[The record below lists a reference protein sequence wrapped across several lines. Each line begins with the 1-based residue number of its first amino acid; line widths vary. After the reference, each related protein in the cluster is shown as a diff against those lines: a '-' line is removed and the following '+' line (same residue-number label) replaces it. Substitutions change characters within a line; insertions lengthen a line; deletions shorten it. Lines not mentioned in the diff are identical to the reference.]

1 MTQTPTNPQPLFTQ
15 ITQREHALSRAEL
28 KSLGW
33 KPALAAS
40 QKRQDAMAGLIA
52 STLTP
57 PLACKAGCFYC
68 CHYKVGARAEE
79 VFQIVD
85 YVRTKFSAP
94 RLQRLQ
100 EDVARNAATMR
111 SKTNEEQLAANLP
124 CPLLDNG
131 QCSVYAVRPASCRKF
146 HATDVAG
153 CKQSF
158 DEPGNLSISH
168 SMVPGLLHTG
178 DAHVKGLRQAFADAG
193 YDGNTYELNAALA
206 AALSDGTAKRR
217 FEKRKKA
224 FV

>member
-1 MTQTPTNPQPLFTQ
+1 MTQTPTNPQSLFTQ

-28 KSLGW
+28 KSQGW

-57 PLACKAGCFYC
+57 PLACKAGCSYC

-85 YVRTKFSAP
+85 YVRTRFSAP

-111 SKTNEEQLAANLP
+111 GQTSEEQVAANLP

-158 DEPGNLSISH
+158 DEPDNLVIPH

-178 DAHVKGLRQAFADAG
+178 DAHLKGLRQAFADAG
-193 YDGNTYELNAALA
+193 YDGSIYELNAALA
-206 AALSDGTAKRR
+206 AALSDGTPKRR
-217 FEKRKKA
+217 FEKHKKA

>member
-1 MTQTPTNPQPLFTQ
+1 MTNNPQHLFTQ

-28 KSLGW
+28 KSQGW

-52 STLTP
+52 STITP
-57 PLACKAGCFYC
+57 PLACKAGCSYC
-68 CHYKVGARAEE
+68 CHFKVGARAEE

-111 SKTNEEQLAANLP
+111 GKTSEEQLAVNLP
-124 CPLLDNG
+124 CALLDNG

-158 DEPGNLSISH
+158 DEPENLAIPH

-178 DAHVKGLRQAFADAG
+178 DAHVKGLRQAFADSG
-193 YDGNTYELNAALA
+193 YDGYTYELNAALA
-206 AALSDGTAKRR
+206 AALSDGTPKRR
-217 FEKRKKA
+217 FEKGKKA

>member
-1 MTQTPTNPQPLFTQ
+1 VTNNPQPLFTQ

-57 PLACKAGCFYC
+57 PLACKAGCSYC

-85 YVRTKFSAP
+85 FVRTKFSAP

-111 SKTNEEQLAANLP
+111 VKTSAEQLAANLP

-158 DEPGNLSISH
+158 DEPENLAIAH

-178 DAHVKGLRQAFADAG
+178 NAHVKGLRQAFADAG

-206 AALSDGTAKRR
+206 AALSDGTPKRR
-217 FEKRKKA
+217 FEKHKKA